1 MYPTYLKGEGMDHL
15 LKDVRSCPIYNSEKV
30 KSEQNVQGNAQGEFY
45 AVSEMINYDKSTSCG
60 IT

>member
-1 MYPTYLKGEGMDHL
+1 MDHL
-15 LKDVRSCPIYNSEKV
+15 LKDVCSCPIYNSEKV

-60 IT
+60 ITRSC